1 MRKII
6 ADISALL
13 TFNTLGSMIVE
24 IFIAGMTINQSVH
37 ARLIAV
43 PVILIVAAPYGLLR
57 DWLFKITK
65 ANEKGRVRKGIADIL
80 AFAAVQCPQYLLVLK
95 LSGASTHQMI
105 TACGT
110 VTVLSAFAGRPMGL
124 FLELSRWIFKVEK
137 T

>member
-6 ADISALL
+6 SDISAVL

-24 IFIAGMTINQSVH
+24 LFIAGLTLNQSVH

-43 PVILIVAAPYGLLR
+43 PVILVVAWPYGRLR
-57 DWLFKITK
+57 DWLFKVMK
-65 ANEKGRVRKGIADIL
+65 ANERGMIRKGVADIL
-80 AFAAVQCPQYLLVLK
+80 AFICVQVPQYLLVLK

-110 VTVLSAFAGRPMGL
+110 VTILSAFAGRPMGL
-124 FLELSRWIFKVEK
+124 FLEFSRWIFRA
-137 T
+137 